1 MFSCLNTRKKLD
13 PFDLY
18 IEIVKNKRLDSLQ
31 SLVPT
36 PTKEEE
42 EVLLKIYD
50 SLPHNAQLIIYNTCI
65 DNGAGTGISE

>member
-1 MFSCLNTRKKLD
+1 MFSCLNTKKKLD
-13 PFDLY
+13 PFDIY

-31 SLVPT
+31 SLYPP

-42 EVLLKIYD
+42 DILLKIYN

-65 DNGAGTGISE
+65 DNGAGIGIHD